1 VSPINHKTLWLNA
14 TLNSYTQVFFS
25 KNKVMAVLLIA
36 VTFLDPVSGISGLLA
51 VLVSNLLAWWLGF
64 NHQYI
69 NEGSYGFNSLLV
81 GLGLSVYYEPSL
93 PFFVLLAIAS
103 LITFLLTVSVS
114 GVLSKYG
121 LPYLSIPFLLAL
133 WSVLLASR
141 QFEALGIS
149 QRGVYFLNELYQ
161 KGSHWL
167 INAYHQFNSLPIHES
182 IKIYFKSLG
191 AILFQF
197 NIVSGLLVSLALL
210 IYSRIAFTL
219 SLLGFYAAYGFY
231 QFIEAD
237 ITELSYSYI
246 GFNFILSGIALGGFF
261 LIPSKHSYLWTVLLV
276 PVLVVLTSSLGN
288 LFTVPQLGIY
298 SLPFNLV
305 VITFLYV
312 VKLRTDHPGL
322 QETDFQTY
330 QPEKNLYE
338 HQVNSQRYRNYH
350 DVAFSLPFYGNWQV
364 SQGPDGAVTHRDAWR
379 DAWDFVV
386 VDEKGKQYKNEG
398 KMLSDYYCYNKP
410 VVSPAVGT
418 VVEMA
423 DNVEDNPVGEV
434 NLQQNWGN
442 SLVIKHS
449 EKLFSQISHI
459 KKGSFKVKKGD
470 ELKKGQVL
478 AACGNSGRSPQPHL
492 HFQIQQ
498 TPQIGSKTLPFPI
511 SHYLISNNETLALK
525 SFDFPEENDLV
536 SNVTG
541 NDLLRKAFH
550 FLPGQYLKFT
560 EFDNEQPVGKV
571 IWEVRTDIYNNA
583 YLYCC
588 QSGSKAYFKQD
599 DAQFYFTFFEGKK
612 KTPLYYFFLASYKIL
627 LGYYPQIT
635 IKDAYPIYLLGSPTI
650 RFIQDFAA
658 PFYQFM
664 QAHYSSKQ
672 ISTDDNTDL
681 GEITIASESSLAVM
695 GKTLEKVKYE
705 ILINSFRISEFKV
718 KIPGQYV
725 TMLCAET

>member
-1 VSPINHKTLWLNA
+1 
-14 TLNSYTQVFFS
+14 
-25 KNKVMAVLLIA
+25 MAVLLIA

-51 VLVSNLLAWWLGF
+51 VILSNLLAWWLGF

-69 NEGSYGFNSLLV
+69 KDGSYGFNSLLV

-103 LITFLLTVSVS
+103 LITFMLTVAVS

-141 QFEALGIS
+141 QFESLGIS

-167 INAYHQFNSLPIHES
+167 VNAYHQFNSLPLHES

-276 PVLVVLTSSLGN
+276 PVLVVLTSSLTN
-288 LFTVPQLGIY
+288 LFSVTQLGIY

-312 VKLRTDHPGL
+312 LKLRTDRPGL
-322 QETDFQTY
+322 KETKFQMY

-338 HQVNSQRYRNYH
+338 HKVNAHRYRNYR
-350 DVAFSLPFYGNWQV
+350 DVAFGLPFFGKWKV
-364 SQGPDGAVTHRDAWR
+364 SQGPDGAITHREAWR

-386 VDEKGKQYKNEG
+386 VDENGKEFKNEG
-398 KMLSDYYCYNKP
+398 KMLSDYYCYDKP
-410 VVSPAVGT
+410 VLAPAMGT
-418 VVEMA
+418 VVEIA
-423 DNVEDNPVGEV
+423 DDVEDNPVGEV

-442 SLVIKHS
+442 SVVIKHA
-449 EKLFSQISHI
+449 ENLYSQISHI
-459 KKGSFKVKKGD
+459 KKDSLKVKKGD
-470 ELKKGQVL
+470 NVKKGQVV
-478 AACGNSGRSPQPHL
+478 AACGNSGRSPLPHL

-498 TPQIGSKTLPFPI
+498 TPKIGSTTLPFPI
-511 SHYLISNNETLALK
+511 SHYLIGNDRSLAIK
-525 SFDFPEENDLV
+525 SFDYPGDNDLV
-536 SNVTG
+536 SNVAG
-541 NDLLRKAFH
+541 NDTLRKAFH
-550 FLPGQYLKFT
+550 FLPGQLLKFT
-560 EFDNEQPVGKV
+560 ELNNEQPVGKV
-571 IWEVRTDIYNNA
+571 IWEVRTDIYNNS

-599 DAQFYFTFFEGKK
+599 EAQFYFTFFEGKK
-612 KTPLYYFFLASYKIL
+612 KTALYYFFLASYKIL

-635 IKDAYPIYLLGSPTI
+635 TDDFYPIYLLGNSTI
-650 RFIQDFAA
+650 RFIQDFVA
-658 PFYQFM
+658 PFYPFM
-664 QAHYSSKQ
+664 EAHYHSKQ
-672 ISTDDNTDL
+672 IRTDDRTGP
-681 GEITIASESSLAVM
+681 GEITIASETSLTVM
-695 GKTLEKVKYE
+695 GKTLEQAKYE
-705 ILINSFRISEFKV
+705 ILIKNFGISEFRI
-718 KIPGQYV
+718 KIPGHNIN
-725 TMLCAET
+725 MLCTDS